1 MPQRPL
7 EHTAADVDDTTD
19 VVDMDD
25 MNDMDIRDA
34 SGHTAYATRVK
45 TVAMAARRYLAYGSG
60 LGEAVRYAKMSGCGV
75 RLS

>member
-1 MPQRPL
+1 MPQHPL

-19 VVDMDD
+19 VV
-25 MNDMDIRDA
+25 DIRDA